1 MREGRS
7 KQIYELKQSQD
18 AENFGRKLNAA
29 EANETD
35 DEQQFHVLVKIKL
48 FRDILKLFFAFF
60 AFILK
65 LSISTKTFTK
75 FKKLP
80 YFCRIF

>member
-48 FRDILKLFFAFF
+48 FRDILKLFFLHF
-60 AFILK
+60 
-65 LSISTKTFTK
+65 
-75 FKKLP
+75 LP
-80 YFCRIF
+80 SF